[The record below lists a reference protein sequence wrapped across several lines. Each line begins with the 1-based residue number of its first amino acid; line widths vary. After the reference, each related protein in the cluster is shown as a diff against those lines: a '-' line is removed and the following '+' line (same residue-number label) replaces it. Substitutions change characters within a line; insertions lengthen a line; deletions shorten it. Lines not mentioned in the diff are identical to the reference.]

1 MTKYGLVTLYGHVI
15 PLCNRQCKFDCPLKY
30 MHIMKTSWERRWGGR
45 WEVGKRDG
53 GRLREGREDERAR
66 RREIDEGGR
75 RKSESEREDRVRGKT
90 G

>member
-1 MTKYGLVTLYGHVI
+1 
-15 PLCNRQCKFDCPLKY
+15 
-30 MHIMKTSWERRWGGR
+30 MHIMKTSWERRCGGR

-53 GRLREGREDERAR
+53 GRGKEDERAR

-75 RKSESEREDRVRGKT
+75 RKSEREDRVRGKT